1 MNHQQCLERQLKAAR
16 QFTEQL
22 LADFDAPSQWTH
34 QVHEGANHAL
44 WFTGHMGVSDNF
56 FISSIA
62 PDRVHQ
68 IHGYSERFGLGSLP
82 SSDPADYPPPE
93 EVLAYMRERR
103 ETLLELLAG
112 LSDDDLSTP
121 TPKGFPDFMP
131 DYAGVFQ
138 TVIWHEGL
146 HSGQLSL
153 ARRALGYAP
162 VLNPAATSGD

>member
-1 MNHQQCLERQLKAAR
+1 MNHKQCLERQLRAAR
-16 QFTEQL
+16 GFTEQL
-22 LADFDAPSQWTH
+22 LADFHEPSQWTH

-62 PDRVHQ
+62 PDRVRA
-68 IHGYSERFGLGSLP
+68 IPGYFEKFGLGSQP
-82 SSDPADYPPPE
+82 SSDPADYPPPK

-112 LSDDDLSTP
+112 LSDAELSTP

-138 TVIWHEGL
+138 TAIWHEGL
-146 HSGQLSL
+146 HSGQISL
-153 ARRALGYAP
+153 ARRALGHAP
-162 VLNPAATSGD
+162 VLNPTAASRD